1 MKTRFALR
9 TGLIVLAAV
18 LGLSLAAGMAAAPDA
33 KSSLDGMSFAGE
45 SGEKGKP
52 AMAEKDTIR
61 FEKGRFRSAACD
73 AYGFGDGAYTA
84 TAAGDG
90 SVRWT
95 AETTSPKEGRI
106 QWQGTVKG
114 DRIEATYVWTKA
126 GQKPIEYWLKG
137 TAQK

>member
-1 MKTRFALR
+1 MKTRSAIFAA
-9 TGLIVLAAV
+9 IAAV
-18 LGLSLAAGMAAAPDA
+18 LALALPATMPAAPDA
-33 KSSLDGMSFAGE
+33 KASLDGKSFAGE

-61 FEKGRFRSAACD
+61 FEKGQFRSVACD

-106 QWQGTVKG
+106 QWQGTVNG
-114 DRIEATYVWTKA
+114 ARIEAIYVWTKA

>member
-1 MKTRFALR
+1 MKSHSAVLTA
-9 TGLIVLAAV
+9 LAAV
-18 LGLSLAAGMAAAPDA
+18 LALALPATLAAAPDA
-33 KSSLDGMSFAGE
+33 KPSLDGKTFAGE

-61 FEKGRFRSAACD
+61 FAGGRFHSLACD

-137 TAQK
+137 AAQK

>member
-1 MKTRFALR
+1 MKERSALFSR
-9 TGLIVLAAV
+9 LAVLAAV
-18 LGLSLAAGMAAAPDA
+18 LGLGLAAGISAAPDA
-33 KSSLDGMSFAGE
+33 KASLDGKSFAGE

-61 FEKGRFRSAACD
+61 FEKGRFRSVACD
-73 AYGFGDGAYTA
+73 AYGFGDAAYTA

-114 DRIEATYVWTKA
+114 DQIEATYVWTKA
-126 GQKPIEYWLKG
+126 GQKPIEYWMKG
-137 TAQK
+137 TVQK